1 MLLFKEHRGASG
13 TYEERGLRFEFNLVR
28 MWEIEGREL
37 VEEGD
42 VRLLP
47 FVPLTRCGRED
58 VLKAE
63 ERIYNSELERSVKS
77 DLLTALAIFAGL
89 KDEELMM
96 ELFKRRRD
104 IMIESPAYE
113 LIKRE
118 GFEEGVREGMERG
131 LEIGA
136 ERGKLEEA
144 REMVLEALSFK
155 FGLLPEELV
164 RQVKSIREREVL
176 KGLLREA
183 IAANSLDEFKQ
194 RLGKVLWTPDERA
207 LREPVETPSEW
218 IPENLRGGER
228 RRGDRRGRA

>member
-1 MLLFKEHRGASG
+1 M
-13 TYEERGLRFEFNLVR
+13 
-28 MWEIEGREL
+28 
-37 VEEGD
+37 
-42 VRLLP
+42 
-47 FVPLTRCGRED
+47 
-58 VLKAE
+58 
-63 ERIYNSELERSVKS
+63 
-77 DLLTALAIFAGL
+77 TALAIFAGL

-118 GFEEGVREGMERG
+118 GFEEGMERG
-131 LEIGA
+131 IEIGA

-183 IAANSLDEFKQ
+183 IAANTLDEFKQ
-194 RLGKVLWTPDERA
+194 RLGKVL
-207 LREPVETPSEW
+207 
-218 IPENLRGGER
+218 
-228 RRGDRRGRA
+228 

>member
-1 MLLFKEHRGASG
+1 MGEGSVPSSSGVFRAVQAEVPTSRPSRLLLFKEHRGASG

-118 GFEEGVREGMERG
+118 GFEEGMERG
-131 LEIGA
+131 IEIGA

-176 KGLLREA
+176 KGLLRET
-183 IAANSLDEFKQ
+183 IAANTLDEFKQ
-194 RLGKVLWTPDERA
+194 RLGKVL
-207 LREPVETPSEW
+207 
-218 IPENLRGGER
+218 
-228 RRGDRRGRA
+228 